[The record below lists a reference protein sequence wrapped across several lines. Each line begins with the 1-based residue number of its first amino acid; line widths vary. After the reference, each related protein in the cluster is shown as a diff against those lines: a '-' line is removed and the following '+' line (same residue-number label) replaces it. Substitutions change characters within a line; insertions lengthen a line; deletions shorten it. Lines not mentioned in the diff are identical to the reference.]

1 MGTAIAWLW
10 LSLQREHP
18 LTSISPEERFVV
30 LSAVICASYPPLS
43 LLTFAFMRR
52 TSHRSLEWFGLVK
65 GNWLVD
71 LTLGVL
77 TGTAFVAVVFGI
89 YALTGLVKFEPVSAV
104 SWMRWFV
111 MSLLLCP
118 LVGLTEELVFRGY
131 LLSVAE
137 EWKGRWFAIVF
148 TSVLFWLV
156 HLGQGNVH
164 EFLGAAGT
172 LTLGLTFALA
182 RYLTGGLWFPIG
194 LHAGYDW
201 MALSLGGD
209 VGLGFPSLT
218 HFQPNVPSWL
228 VGPPGH
234 IGALDL
240 ASYILLLL
248 FVAFLLPKVRR
259 KSSP

>member
-1 MGTAIAWLW
+1 MGTAIAWVW
-10 LSLQREHP
+10 LSLQHERP
-18 LTSISPEERFVV
+18 LTSIPPEDQFVV
-30 LSAVICASYPPLS
+30 SSAVICASYPSLS

-65 GNWLVD
+65 GNWFMD
-71 LTLGVL
+71 LTLGVF
-77 TGTAFVAVVFGI
+77 TGIAFVAVTFGI
-89 YALTGLVKFEPVSAV
+89 YALTGLGKFDLVSSV
-104 SWMRWFV
+104 PWKRWLV
-111 MSLLLCP
+111 MSLFLCP
-118 LVGLTEELVFRGY
+118 LIGLTEELVFRGY

-137 EWKGRWFAIVF
+137 EWKGRWFAVVF

-156 HLGQGNVH
+156 HIGQGNAH

-172 LTLGLTFALA
+172 LTIGLTFALA

-201 MALSLGGD
+201 MAFSLGGD

-228 VGPPGH
+228 VGPSGH
-234 IGALDL
+234 VGVLDL
-240 ASYILLLL
+240 AFYILLLL
-248 FVAFLLPKVRR
+248 CVAFLLPKVRS